1 MIRRPPRSTLT
12 DTLFPY
18 TTLFRS
24 VQDHRLEHG
33 RVGNAQMIAFKRH
46 QNGRTAGEPHDTTFM
61 TFDHDMVIR
70 AKWLAKAEHET
81 GDVIVDGV
89 ANGEPYRDSD
99 HAGAAQHRAQERGRA
114 QHLQPSHD
122 SEHDKDKAD

>member
-1 MIRRPPRSTLT
+1 MIRRPPRTTRT

-24 VQDHRLEHG
+24 RVDPEFEVETPFRVAGVVQDHRLEHG

-89 ANGEPYRDSD
+89 ANGEPYRDQKSTS
-99 HAGAAQHRAQERGRA
+99 
-114 QHLQPSHD
+114 LNSSH
-122 SEHDKDKAD
+122 

>member
-99 HAGAAQHRAQERGRA
+99 QAGAAQQNGRA
-114 QHLQPSHD
+114 SGGERVCPYG
-122 SEHDKDKAD
+122 

>member
-1 MIRRPPRSTLT
+1 
-12 DTLFPY
+12 
-18 TTLFRS
+18 
-24 VQDHRLEHG
+24 
-33 RVGNAQMIAFKRH
+33 MIAVKRH

-81 GDVIVDGV
+81 GDVIVHGV

-99 HAGAAQHRAQERGRA
+99 HAGAPPHRAQERGPA
-114 QHLQPSHD
+114 QHLQPGQHSAN
-122 SEHDKDKAD
+122 DKDKADQPRPQRCDERVGPALSAKTPKRS